1 MKRKILLLLAIMMS
15 LSGMAQSTLSD
26 YVSINFPDVNV
37 PQGGTG
43 EMAVTWNN
51 RIDENIDKITAFQ
64 IEFILPE
71 GINLVDAKL
80 GEKIIEHNP
89 KMTFQYN
96 PRRESDG
103 YTVIVALDFFNLTPM
118 PTGENELMRLT
129 FEAKPDMPLGK
140 YAVNTS
146 KIEFAHHNDY
156 YLGTHLP
163 THTFNIN
170 VVDGTIVEP
179 IVGDVNDDGSVTL
192 ADAICIFSWLLE
204 QEPPVFVEERADFNE
219 DNVVSVSDAIAIIKY
234 VVTANTNVINPD
246 VPDEDVAKL
255 LEEMCHM
262 CSTSNGFDITL
273 GDLRD
278 FTAFTAD
285 ITLGDDATLL
295 SATLGTHN
303 VATHSLGGGRYRIVA
318 WSMDM
323 APIGAG
329 AVLHCKTTGGNTS
342 AVTLDHI
349 RIVDMN
355 TREHAASAMECSPTG
370 IRNLGTGT
378 AAASMT
384 NDSRRYD
391 ISGRAATGST
401 RGIVISQ
408 GKKYATPRR

>member
-1 MKRKILLLLAIMMS
+1 
-15 LSGMAQSTLSD
+15 
-26 YVSINFPDVNV
+26 
-37 PQGGTG
+37 
-43 EMAVTWNN
+43 
-51 RIDENIDKITAFQ
+51 
-64 IEFILPE
+64 
-71 GINLVDAKL
+71 
-80 GEKIIEHNP
+80 
-89 KMTFQYN
+89 
-96 PRRESDG
+96 
-103 YTVIVALDFFNLTPM
+103 M
-118 PTGENELMRLT
+118 P
-129 FEAKPDMPLGK
+129 
-140 YAVNTS
+140 
-146 KIEFAHHNDY
+146 
-156 YLGTHLP
+156 P

-179 IVGDVNDDGSVTL
+179 IVGDVNDDGSVTCS
-192 ADAICIFSWLLE
+192 DAICIFSWLLE

-295 SATLGTHN
+295 SASLGTHS

-329 AVLHCKTTGGNTS
+329 AVLHCKTTGGKTS

-355 TREHAASAMECSPTG
+355 TREHAASAVECSPTG